1 MNLSAGKS
9 LIVENYRRPYTT
21 KTNKKKLI
29 AMSKNIINLNV
40 ISYLNQNNYGSFQL
54 YYVIL
59 KSNNLSTATTTTSP
73 ITSTSTDMKTQ
84 EVRTTSYLK
93 TTSSIQQHV
102 EIKHEL
108 KTSTIFYVENMI
120 QNLNPNYRFLMITIL
135 LTSSIL
141 LCALIIIYLK
151 CRSRNIKKS
160 IKEAEKDSIIQQQNI
175 YEVVNHEKDIIY
187 EEI

>member
-9 LIVENYRRPYTT
+9 LIVENYRRPYKT

-40 ISYLNQNNYGSFQL
+40 ISYLNQNNYGSFKL
-54 YYVIL
+54 YYVML
-59 KSNNLSTATTTTSP
+59 KSNNLSTTTTTTT
-73 ITSTSTDMKTQ
+73 ITSTSTEIKTQ
-84 EVRTTSYLK
+84 EVRTTSYLET

-120 QNLNPNYRFLMITIL
+120 QNLNPNYTFLMITIL

-141 LCALIIIYLK
+141 LCGLIIIYLK
-151 CRSRNIKKS
+151 LRSRNIKTL
-160 IKEAEKDSIIQQQNI
+160 IKESEEDSIIQQQNI